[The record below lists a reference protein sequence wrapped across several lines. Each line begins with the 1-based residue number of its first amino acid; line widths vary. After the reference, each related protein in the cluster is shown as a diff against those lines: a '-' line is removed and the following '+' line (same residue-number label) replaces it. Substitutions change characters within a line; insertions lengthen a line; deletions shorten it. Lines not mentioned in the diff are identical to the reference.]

1 MHACVRRRCT
11 VSSATQQWQMRCWQD
26 ELRIHEILKR
36 WSWEYNEHLVRME
49 GRVPG
54 WTAAE
59 VAGAAAVEPPWRTRT
74 DACCRRVSRCSPPRP
89 AARDATVRQGMLQAA
104 GRFHCQPLL
113 KQMTSGGK
121 QMTSGGKQ
129 ATLSQNSSGTP
140 ASWVRAGEDQSAI
153 CTRDAEADAEA
164 CESHTGCQTGD
175 LIQTPLYSS
184 CLTTSYPISSNFW
197 LWIALRLVAELHTGA
212 TFPCGIC
219 RSSAVTAQWR

>member
-1 MHACVRRRCT
+1 MNISREWRGGCLAGLQLRWQALQLLSLLGGPVQTHAADGFLAVHHRALQHATRRSDREC
-11 VSSATQQWQMRCWQD
+11 
-26 ELRIHEILKR
+26 
-36 WSWEYNEHLVRME
+36 
-49 GRVPG
+49 
-54 WTAAE
+54 
-59 VAGAAAVEPPWRTRT
+59 
-74 DACCRRVSRCSPPRP
+74 
-89 AARDATVRQGMLQAA
+89 LQAA
-104 GRFHCQPLL
+104 GRFYCQPRL

-184 CLTTSYPISSNFW
+184 RLTTSYPISSNFW
-197 LWIALRLVAELHTGA
+197 LWIALQLVAELHTSA

-219 RSSAVTAQWR
+219 HSSAVTAQWR